1 MTISTSTSFCL
12 STSVFLLSSPT
23 PVQTSVNHRQHPIPY
38 IEHLQNLASEWI
50 WKYLW
55 CAMNHHSSSLPSF
68 RASSFYFLELFS
80 CLWFVS
86 KSSVDVVIISINN
99 PTNEWSCTFG
109 HAINIKIDTRLMWFN
124 YRECIL
130 DLISPSSY
138 KHCIWSICEGSNFRL
153 MSVLPLSLESGWN
166 YENENE
172 RTSSELLSVLTLV
185 WL

>member
-1 MTISTSTSFCL
+1 MFVRGWRNQVQYKFSIIESHKSCVNLDIYCMTKST
-12 STSVFLLSSPT
+12 T

-38 IEHLQNLASEWI
+38 IEHLQNFASEWI

-55 CAMNHHSSSLPSF
+55 CAMNIHHHSSSLPSF

-86 KSSVDVVIISINN
+86 KSSVDVVLISINN

-109 HAINIKIDTRLMWFN
+109 HAMNIKIDTRLMWFN
-124 YRECIL
+124 YSECIL

-138 KHCIWSICEGSNFRL
+138 KHCIGTSVEGA
-153 MSVLPLSLESGWN
+153 
-166 YENENE
+166 
-172 RTSSELLSVLTLV
+172 T
-185 WL
+185 